1 MPAAHAA
8 AASASAQSRGRKE
21 YPAGMRYVVIAML
34 IAIVASLAS
43 ALWSMLRPGKD
54 PKRMV
59 KALSV
64 RVGLSVALFVL
75 LMTGYY
81 LGLIQG
87 RL

>member
-1 MPAAHAA
+1 
-8 AASASAQSRGRKE
+8 
-21 YPAGMRYVVIAML
+21 MRYFVIAML

-59 KALSV
+59 KALSL
-64 RVGLSVALFVL
+64 RVGLSVTLFL
-75 LMTGYY
+75 ILMISYY
-81 LGLIQG
+81 FGFITA

>member
-1 MPAAHAA
+1 
-8 AASASAQSRGRKE
+8 
-21 YPAGMRYVVIAML
+21 MRYVVIAML
-34 IAIVASLAS
+34 VAIVASLGS
-43 ALWSMLRPGKD
+43 ALWSMLRPGQD

-64 RVGLSVALFVL
+64 RVGLSVALF
-75 LMTGYY
+75 LMLMAGYY